1 MAPEKVLKIP
11 RTDQDAAFVL
21 VHVATKGSKPLDLK
35 LVGTEGAAPYT
46 CSLKHDRVSSL
57 RVPNSPVSEKEWQN
71 ILISVFEQELLSD
84 IQATATVRSESSISL
99 TIRKQVQGI
108 TQRLGDI
115 SLRYE
120 TNETIEL
127 FDWCGISADALTQ
140 SQQSAAESVS
150 KLSGVQA
157 SVEDLKRQL
166 DELIQAKQEDELVL
180 LESLKDLLNEKK
192 VKIRQQQAIIAE
204 LSVNGTIQ
212 PEEPKPADAQPQA
225 KLLGKRATKRKA
237 TAVEA
242 EEPDKDANPTIT
254 PEPENSDVDTATEE
268 TVSLPTDD
276 ERGGDES
283 DDTDGDNDGDKS
295 SPRSKPQGS
304 AEVATK
310 AESSK
315 RPAATPPPPRALPF
329 QRKKPVAAAND
340 TEDTDS
346 GDEL

>member
-46 CSLKHDRVSSL
+46 LKHDRVSSL

-71 ILISVFEQELLSD
+71 ILISVFQQELLSD

-108 TQRLGDI
+108 TQRLGAI

-204 LSVNGTIQ
+204 LSVKGTIQ
-212 PEEPKPADAQPQA
+212 PEEPKPADEQPQA

-242 EEPDKDANPTIT
+242 EEPGKDANPTIT
-254 PEPENSDVDTATEE
+254 PEPEPENSDVDTATEE
-268 TVSLPTDD
+268 TVSLPSDD
-276 ERGGDES
+276 EHGDES
-283 DDTDGDNDGDKS
+283 DDTDDSDNDGDK
-295 SPRSKPQGS
+295 RRGKLQGS
-304 AEVATK
+304 GEIATK
-310 AESSK
+310 AESPT

-329 QRKKPVAAAND
+329 QRKKPVATAND

>member
-21 VHVATKGSKPLDLK
+21 VHVASKGSKPLDLK

-46 CSLKHDRVSSL
+46 LKHDRVSSL
-57 RVPNSPVSEKEWQN
+57 RVQNSAVSEKEWQD
-71 ILISVFEQELLSD
+71 ILISVFQQELLSD

-108 TQRLGDI
+108 TQRLGAI

-127 FDWCGISADALTQ
+127 FDWCGISVDALTQ
-140 SQQSAAESVS
+140 NQQSAAESVS

-204 LSVNGTIQ
+204 LSVKGTIQ
-212 PEEPKPADAQPQA
+212 PEEPKPADEQPHQA

-242 EEPDKDANPTIT
+242 EEPDKDANPAIT

-268 TVSLPTDD
+268 TVSLPSDD
-276 ERGGDES
+276 EHGDES
-283 DDTDGDNDGDKS
+283 DDTDGDNDGDN
-295 SPRSKPQGS
+295 PRSKPQGS
-304 AEVATK
+304 AEIATK
-310 AESSK
+310 AEPPK

-329 QRKKPVAAAND
+329 QRKKPVATAND

>member
-1 MAPEKVLKIP
+1 M
-11 RTDQDAAFVL
+11 
-21 VHVATKGSKPLDLK
+21 
-35 LVGTEGAAPYT
+35 
-46 CSLKHDRVSSL
+46 
-57 RVPNSPVSEKEWQN
+57 
-71 ILISVFEQELLSD
+71 
-84 IQATATVRSESSISL
+84 
-99 TIRKQVQGI
+99 
-108 TQRLGDI
+108 
-115 SLRYE
+115 RYE

-295 SPRSKPQGS
+295 SPRSKSQGS